1 MTGQERQVSLAE
13 VARRT
18 GVTVGQLRE
27 WCATGRL
34 PCDRDGSE
42 WCLGESHVPK
52 VAALATLGRR
62 LAEGRR
68 ADGRQPFAAAFRDS
82 IAARLTLQELRRQS
96 TADFAD
102 VSVAPLAID
111 GMTLVVVA
119 GWLPSSLA
127 PAVSEVVE
135 RRGGWFLD
143 AVDAPGDALRG
154 MTVRDRDQHQTA

>member
-1 MTGQERQVSLAE
+1 MIGRERQVSLPE
-13 VARRT
+13 VAQRT
-18 GVTVGQLRE
+18 GVAVAQLRE

-34 PCDRDGSE
+34 PCDRDGTE

-52 VAALATLGRR
+52 AAALATLGRR
-62 LAEGRR
+62 LAQGQR

-82 IAARLTLQELRRQS
+82 VAARHALQELRRQS
-96 TADFAD
+96 TADLAD
-102 VSVAPLAID
+102 VSIAPLAID

-119 GWLPSSLA
+119 GWLPARLA

-143 AVDAPGDALRG
+143 AVEVPGDALRDVG
-154 MTVRDRDQHQTA
+154 IREEQDQTA